1 MTTPDA
7 NATTELTGMTGPD
20 APPGATGPP
29 LVIAYPAE
37 LPITERHDELL
48 ATIRDHQVVIIA
60 GETGSGKSTQ
70 LPKMCLELGRGGDG
84 LIGHTQPRRVAART
98 IAERIAGEL
107 GVELGGLVGYAV
119 RFTDQVG
126 ADTRVK
132 VMTDGILLAEIQR
145 DRMLRRYDTLIID
158 EAHERSL
165 NIDFLLG
172 YLRQLLP
179 RRPDLKLIITSAT
192 IDTGRFAGHFAG
204 PDGTPAPIV
213 TVEGRAHPVEMR
225 YRPFGDDPDDDRDQ
239 TTAICDAVEELWREG
254 GGDVLVFLSG
264 EREIHDTAD
273 ALRRLDLGDTEVLP
287 LYARLATTEQRRI
300 FEPHPGRR
308 VVLATNVAET
318 SITVPGVRS
327 VIDGGTAR
335 ISRYS
340 RRLKVQRLPIEAVSQ
355 ASADQRA
362 GRCGRVGPGICIRL
376 YSEADYVGRDEFTE
390 PEILRTNLASV
401 ILQMAA
407 LGLGDIAGFP
417 FVEPPDTRSIDDGI
431 ALLEELG
438 ALRPAEPG
446 DSVDTAARLTKLG
459 RRLARLPVDP
469 RLGRMVLEAERLG
482 VVREVMVIV
491 AALSIQDPRERP
503 ADKREAAGEMH
514 RRFAAEGSDFL
525 AFLRLWDYLREQ
537 QRTLSSNQFRRLCRA
552 EYLNYLRVREWQDL
566 FSQLRR
572 VAGDLGLR
580 VSTEAGHP
588 DHVHRALLS
597 GLLSQIGMRDG
608 ETREFRGARNARFMI
623 GSGSVL
629 TSKPPQWVMAGELV
643 ETNRLWARV
652 VSRIQPE
659 WAEQLAGH
667 LVKRSWSDPW
677 WDAQRGTAMAHEKAV
692 LFGLP
697 IVANR
702 PVDYSRIDAAVA
714 RQLFVHHALV
724 LGEWNTHLTVF
735 EENRALVAELEALQ
749 DRLRRHLD
757 VDHDALF
764 KFYDAR
770 LGGDV
775 VSGRHFDRWWKVT
788 RAKQPKLL
796 TLTREDLL
804 GTKAA
809 GLEMFPDEWIQGDHA
824 FPLAYE
830 LAPGS
835 VTDGVT
841 VHVNIDV
848 LNQVDPAGFDW
859 QVPGLRDELIGELV
873 RSLPKDLRRLVT
885 PVNEF
890 TRSAVERLGAG
901 RPVPEGVGLREAL
914 ADVLTELCGSRIRA
928 GDFIVDRVPRHLR
941 TIYAVDDGDGVRLA
955 AGEDLAELQVRLR
968 GRTRAAIV
976 RAFPGFERTGLTD
989 WDVGVLPR
997 VVEATVDERTV
1008 RGYPALVDDGATVS
1022 MRILTSPLG
1031 QARAMPAAVR
1041 RLIALTVASP
1051 RKAAESRLTATGR
1064 LAIARLDRFG
1074 IDQLI
1079 DDCVAAAIDH
1089 VIAGCGA
1096 EVWDDEGFR
1105 SVQRLARSQL
1115 AGLASAAAAEA
1126 DETMRAS
1133 VAAARRI
1140 DRLVTS
1146 DLRPSVLD
1154 ARAHL
1159 LRLIRPGFVV
1169 AAGCDRLA
1177 DVHRYVRALDR
1188 RLERLPD
1195 EAHRDRQRTVA
1206 VQRLERQLEA
1216 IRATRSPDLPGHD
1229 LAEVAWQIEELRVSL
1244 FAQSIGT
1251 RMSVSE
1257 QKILRRLAELAG

>member
-1 MTTPDA
+1 MTDA
-7 NATTELTGMTGPD
+7 DPSPSPESVGPSIVITY
-20 APPGATGPP
+20 PGD
-29 LVIAYPAE
+29 

-48 ATIRDHQVVIIA
+48 ATIRDHQVVIVA

-70 LPKMCLELGRGGDG
+70 LPKMCLELGRGIEHDG
-84 LIGHTQPRRVAART
+84 RGRLIGHTQPRRVAART
-98 IAERIAGEL
+98 IAERIASEL
-107 GVELGGLVGYAV
+107 GVDVGGLVGYAV

-192 IDTGRFAGHFAG
+192 IDTERFAHHFAG
-204 PDGTPAPIV
+204 PSGEPAPII
-213 TVEGRAHPVEMR
+213 TVEGRTYPVEMR
-225 YRPFGDDPDDDRDQ
+225 YRPFGEEPDDDRDQ
-239 TTAICDAVEELWREG
+239 TTAICDAVEELWQEG
-254 GGDVLVFLSG
+254 MGDVLVFLSG

-273 ALRRLDLGDTEVLP
+273 ALRRLDLRDTEVLP
-287 LYARLATTEQRRI
+287 LYARLASAEQRRI
-300 FEPHPGRR
+300 FEAHPGRR

-318 SITVPGVRS
+318 SITVPGVRY

-340 RRLKVQRLPIEAVSQ
+340 RRLKVQRLPIEPISQ
-355 ASADQRA
+355 ASANQRA

-376 YSEADYVGRDEFTE
+376 FTADDFAAREDFTE

-417 FVEPPDTRSIDDGI
+417 FVEPPDIRSIADGI

-438 ALRPAEPG
+438 ALRPEEDG
-446 DSVDTAARLTKLG
+446 DSSDTAKRLTKLG

-503 ADKREAAGEMH
+503 ADKRDAAGEMH
-514 RRFAAEGSDFL
+514 RRFTAEGSDFM

-537 QRTLSSNQFRRLCRA
+537 QKALTSSQFRKLCRT

-566 FSQLRR
+566 FSQIRR
-572 VAGDLGLR
+572 IASDLGLR

-588 DHVHRALLS
+588 DNVHRALLS
-597 GLLSQIGMRDG
+597 GLLSQIGMKEG
-608 ETREFRGARNARFMI
+608 ETREFRGARNAKFMI

-629 TSKPPQWVMAGELV
+629 TSKPPKWVMAGELV

-652 VSRIQPE
+652 VTRIQPE
-659 WAEQLAGH
+659 WAEQLGGH
-667 LVKRSWSDPW
+667 LIKRSWSEPW
-677 WDAQRGTAMAHEKAV
+677 WDEQRSAVMANEKAM

-697 IVANR
+697 IVNNR
-702 PVDYSRIDAAVA
+702 AVNYARIDAVVT
-714 RQLFVHHALV
+714 RQMFIDHALV
-724 LGEWNTHLTVF
+724 AGDWRTHLTMF
-735 EENRALVAELEALQ
+735 DDNRALVAELEALQ

-770 LGGDV
+770 VGADV
-775 VSGRHFDRWWKVT
+775 VSGRDFDRWWKSVRGT
-788 RAKQPKLL
+788 QPKLL

-804 GTKAA
+804 GSQAA

-824 FPLAYE
+824 FPLTYE

-835 VTDGVT
+835 ASDGVT
-841 VHVNIDV
+841 VHVTIDV

-890 TRSAVERLGAG
+890 VARAIDELGAG
-901 RPVPEGVGLREAL
+901 QPSPPNGISLPEAL
-914 ADVLTELCGSRIRA
+914 AATLTRMCDSRIRA
-928 GDFIVDRVPRHLR
+928 SDFVTDRVSRHLR
-941 TIYAVDDGDGVRLA
+941 TIYAVFDAEGRRLGI
-955 AGEDLAELQVRLR
+955 GEDLAELQLRLR
-968 GRTRAAIV
+968 GKTRVAIV
-976 RAFPGFERTGLTD
+976 NAFPDFERSNISD
-989 WDVGVLPR
+989 WDVGIVPR
-997 VVEATVDERTV
+997 TVEATVEERTV
-1008 RGYPALVDDGATVS
+1008 RGYPALVDDGSRVS
-1022 MRILTSPLG
+1022 LRILTSELG
-1031 QARAMPAAVR
+1031 QARAMPGAIR
-1041 RLIALTVASP
+1041 RLLALTVASP
-1051 RKAAESRLTATGR
+1051 RQAADRQLTGSGR
-1064 LAIARLDRFG
+1064 LAIARLGRFSA
-1074 IDQLI
+1074 DELI
-1079 DDCVAAAIDH
+1079 DDCVNAAIDH
-1089 VIAGCGA
+1089 VIAASTSDGA
-1096 EVWDDEGFR
+1096 VWDEASFR
-1105 SVQRLARSQL
+1105 LIQVEARGALVGLATR
-1115 AGLASAAAAEA
+1115 AASAANDTMLAAVE
-1126 DETMRAS
+1126 
-1133 VAAARRI
+1133 AARRI
-1140 DRLVTS
+1140 DKLVTGE
-1146 DLRPSVLD
+1146 LRPSVLD

-1159 LRLIRPGFVV
+1159 LRLIKPGFVT
-1169 AAGCDRLA
+1169 AAGCERVV

-1188 RLERLPD
+1188 RLERLAD
-1195 EAHRDRQRTVA
+1195 ESRKDLQRVGA
-1206 VQRLERQLEA
+1206 VQRLERDFNA
-1216 IRATRSPDLPGHD
+1216 VRAARPPELPTHD
-1229 LAEVAWQIEELRVSL
+1229 LAEIGWQIEELRVSL
-1244 FAQSIGT
+1244 FAQSIGAK
-1251 RMSVSE
+1251 MSISE
-1257 QKILRRLAELAG
+1257 QKIRRELEKLAP

>member
-1 MTTPDA
+1 MTSVPS
-7 NATTELTGMTGPD
+7 
-20 APPGATGPP
+20 PPPETSLPAIT
-29 LVIAYPAE
+29 ITYPGD

-48 ATIRDHQVVIIA
+48 ATIRDHQVVIVA

-70 LPKMCLELGRGGDG
+70 LPKMCLELGRGSAVADSDGRATGG

-98 IAERIAGEL
+98 IAERVASEI

-126 ADTRVK
+126 PDTRVK

-165 NIDFLLG
+165 NFDFLLG

-179 RRPDLKLIITSAT
+179 RRLDLKLIITSAT
-192 IDTGRFAGHFAG
+192 IDTERFATHFATPSG
-204 PDGTPAPIV
+204 EPAPII
-213 TVEGRAHPVEMR
+213 TVEGRTYPVEMR
-225 YRPFGDDPDDDRDQ
+225 YRPFGEDPDDDRDQ

-273 ALRRLDLGDTEVLP
+273 ALRRLDLRDTEVLP
-287 LYARLATTEQRRI
+287 LYARLASAEQRRI
-300 FEPHPGRR
+300 FESHPGRR

-318 SITVPGVRS
+318 SITVPGVRY

-355 ASADQRA
+355 ASANQRA
-362 GRCGRVGPGICIRL
+362 GRCGRLGPGICIRL
-376 YSEADYVGRDEFTE
+376 FTEADFAARESFTE

-417 FVEPPDTRSIDDGI
+417 FVEPPDTRSIADGI

-438 ALRPAEPG
+438 ALRPEEEG
-446 DSVDTAARLTKLG
+446 DSADTAKRLTKLG

-514 RRFAAEGSDFL
+514 RRFATEGSDFL
-525 AFLRLWDYLREQ
+525 AFVRLWDYLREQ
-537 QRTLSSNQFRRLCRA
+537 QKALTSNQFRKLCRT

-572 VAGDLGLR
+572 VASDLGLR
-580 VSTEAGHP
+580 SSTDAGHP
-588 DHVHRALLS
+588 DHIHRALLS
-597 GLLSQIGMRDG
+597 GLLSQIGMKEG

-629 TSKPPQWVMAGELV
+629 TSKPPKWVMAGELV

-652 VSRIQPE
+652 VTRIQPE
-659 WAEQLAGH
+659 WAEQLGGH

-677 WDAQRGTAMAHEKAV
+677 WDPDRAAVMANEKAM

-702 PVDYSRIDAAVA
+702 AVNYARIDAGVA
-714 RQLFVHHALV
+714 RQMFIHHAMV
-724 LGEWNTHLTVF
+724 LGEWNTHLTMF
-735 EENRALVAELEALQ
+735 EENRAVVAELEALQ

-764 KFYDAR
+764 KFYDTR
-770 LGGDV
+770 VGGDV
-775 VSGRHFDRWWKVT
+775 VSGRDFDRWWKST
-788 RAKQPKLL
+788 RAKQPRLL
-796 TLTREDLL
+796 HLTRQDLL
-804 GTKAA
+804 GTQAA
-809 GLEMFPDEWIQGDHA
+809 GLDEFPDEWIQGDFA
-824 FPLAYE
+824 FPLTYE

-835 VTDGVT
+835 ATDGVT
-841 VHVNIDV
+841 VHITVDV

-859 QVPGLRDELIGELV
+859 QVPGLRDELIAELV

-890 TRSAVERLGAG
+890 AARAVERLGAG
-901 RPVPEGVGLREAL
+901 QPAPEGISLPDAL
-914 ADVLTELCGSRIRA
+914 AAALTEMCGSRIRST
-928 GDFIVDRVPRHLR
+928 DFILERVPRHLR
-941 TIYAVDDGDGVRLA
+941 TIYSVDDVDGRRLA
-955 AGEDLAELQVRLR
+955 AGEDLGELQVRMR
-968 GRTRAAIV
+968 GKTRTAIAA
-976 RAFPGFERTGLTD
+976 AFPDFERSGITD
-989 WDVGVLPR
+989 WDVGTLPR
-997 VVEATVDERTV
+997 TIEADVEERHV
-1008 RGYPALVDDGATVS
+1008 RGYPALLDDGPFVS
-1022 MRILTSPLG
+1022 LRILTSELG
-1031 QARAMPAAVR
+1031 QARAMPSAIR
-1041 RLIALTVASP
+1041 RLLALTVASP
-1051 RKAAESRLTATGR
+1051 RRSAERQFTAAGR
-1064 LAIARLDRFG
+1064 LAIARLGRFSV
-1074 IDQLI
+1074 DELL
-1079 DDCVAAAIDH
+1079 DDCVRAALDH
-1089 VIAGCGA
+1089 VIAAAGGV
-1096 EVWDDEGFR
+1096 VWDEDGFR
-1105 SVQRLARSQL
+1105 ALQRDARTAL
-1115 AGLASAAAAEA
+1115 PGLAIHAAAVANEVMLTA
-1126 DETMRAS
+1126 

-1140 DRLVTS
+1140 DRLVTGE
-1146 DLRPSVLD
+1146 LRPSVLD

-1159 LRLIRPGFVV
+1159 LRLIRPGFVT
-1169 AAGCDRLA
+1169 AAGCDRVD
-1177 DVHRYVRALDR
+1177 DVHRYLRALDR

-1195 EAHRDRQRTVA
+1195 EAHRDRQRTVI
-1206 VQRLERQLEA
+1206 VQRLEA
-1216 IRATRSPDLPGHD
+1216 DLDAVGAARRPELPTQD
-1229 LAEVAWQIEELRVSL
+1229 LAEIGRHIEELRVSL
-1244 FAQSIGT
+1244 FAQSIGAAIST
-1251 RMSVSE
+1251 SE
-1257 QKILRRLAELAG
+1257 QKIRRAMQSLSD